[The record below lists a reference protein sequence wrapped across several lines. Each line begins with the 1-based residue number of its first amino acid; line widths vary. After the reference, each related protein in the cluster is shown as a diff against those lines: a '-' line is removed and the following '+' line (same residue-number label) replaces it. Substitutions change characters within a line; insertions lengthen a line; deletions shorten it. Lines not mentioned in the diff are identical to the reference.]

1 MIVYVLIG
9 AMIGIG
15 VGITLFNLIGN
26 DND

>member
-1 MIVYVLIG
+1 MLVYVLIG

-15 VGITLFNLIGN
+15 IGITLFNLIGN

>member
-15 VGITLFNLIGN
+15 IGIVLFNLIEK